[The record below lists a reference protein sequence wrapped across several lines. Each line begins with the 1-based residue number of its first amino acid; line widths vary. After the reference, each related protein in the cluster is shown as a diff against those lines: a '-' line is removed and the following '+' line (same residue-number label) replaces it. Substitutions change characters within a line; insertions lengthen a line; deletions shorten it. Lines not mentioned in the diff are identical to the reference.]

1 MNRYPRVVCVT
12 VLCLSLGCSHLAQ
25 IPVEE
30 ELGHHGDE
38 ERPWVRIEGF
48 TERDGTRVLVAGLA
62 TIRGD
67 SFLVYTDEPS
77 APPGSIPRRLVAL
90 RRSEVDAVHVKEPS
104 PRNTQL
110 LVGGLVVG
118 VLLAFV
124 VWYEHEIGRK
134 AWEDK

>member
-12 VLCLSLGCSHLAQ
+12 VLCLSMGCSHLAQ

-30 ELGHHGDE
+30 ELGHHGDQ
-38 ERPWVRIEGF
+38 ERPRVRIEGF

-67 SFLVYTDEPS
+67 SFFVYPDEPS

-104 PRNTQL
+104 PHNTRL

-118 VLLAFV
+118 VLLALV
-124 VWYEHEIGRK
+124 IWYDHEISK
-134 AWEDK
+134 PW